1 MTSEISQCGASLRY
15 MFLLVRLATNVRVPK
30 ATSQTMQSGK
40 CWLAAGSG
48 WSQNEH
54 AKPEHHQSLQIYVLH
69 ISGPLPSKLRTQLYH
84 WLLSMLWL
92 RLAS

>member
-1 MTSEISQCGASLRY
+1 

-30 ATSQTMQSGK
+30 APSQTKQSSK
-40 CWLAAGSG
+40 CWLAAGFG

-69 ISGPLPSKLRTQLYH
+69 ISGPLPSKLQTPLCH
-84 WLLSMLWL
+84 WLVSTLLL
-92 RLAS
+92 GRLAS